1 MSFEKM
7 TFGLTYGIELY
18 SLVQGLNSGAPFP
31 RLKVGF
37 AQQPKGLRRL
47 WFEFDRVFKDF
58 GGSLKLLLSNS
69 KLSKV
74 DPCRRVFDVGLERMA
89 ICFICL
95 IELVHL
101 EIKRA
106 KFCPCD
112 IVSRVDCYDLAQKC
126 NGGIAVVFLL
136 GLNGFLV
143 QL

>member
-18 SLVQGLNSGAPFP
+18 SLIQGLTSGAPFP

-47 WFEFDRVFKDF
+47 RFEFDRVFKDF
-58 GGSLKLLLSNS
+58 GGRLKLRLSNA

-74 DPCRRVFDVGLERMA
+74 DPCRRVFDMGLERKS

-95 IELVHL
+95 IDLVHL
-101 EIKRA
+101 ERKRA

-112 IVSRVDCYDLAQKC
+112 IVSRVERYDLAQKC
-126 NGGIAVVFLL
+126 NGANPVIFLL
-136 GLNGFLV
+136 G
-143 QL
+143 